1 MPTQNRFP
9 FLEIL
14 CKILA
19 VLSFAFALSL
29 LGDLTGWFKNGL
41 LLFILETLSP
51 EGHLKK
57 TEPAHY
63 QALFFSLWIFGYSL
77 ITLKLYLRAANPP
90 AVRFGITSILAL
102 GICTSFFFVRPALQ
116 FINFKPL
123 TQYSPIFYAED
134 GVFETLTA
142 ILLFFAA
149 ILFFR
154 SAWMAGRKG
163 QAIPIRL
170 LLGSLG
176 LFCLFFCMEEIS
188 WGQRILGWETP
199 EWAKNINSQQE
210 TNLHNLVNKVGEE
223 DFQLRYL
230 QVIFDLTF
238 SLMLLAL
245 AGLKHRIPYPQ
256 LRGLL
261 HLEKFYFLAIF
272 IAIGSL
278 LPHELNEE
286 LLSLFFFIYSYD
298 VLKHIRSL
306 PDSETAAQLPDAE
319 MAAAETA
326 EDS

>member
-1 MPTQNRFP
+1 MPIQHRFP
-9 FLEIL
+9 VLELL
-14 CKILA
+14 CKTLA
-19 VLSFAFALSL
+19 LLSFVFALSL
-29 LGDLTGWFKNGL
+29 LGDLTGWFKNGF

-51 EGHLKK
+51 EGHVKK

-63 QALFFSLWIFGYSL
+63 QALFFSLWILGYSL
-77 ITLKLYLRAANPP
+77 ITLKLYLRAADPP
-90 AVRFGITSILAL
+90 AIRFEITSMLAL
-102 GICTSFFFVRPALQ
+102 AILTAFFFVRPALQ
-116 FINFKPL
+116 FINFEPL
-123 TQYSPIFYAED
+123 TQYSPIFYEED
-134 GVFETLTA
+134 GVFESMTA
-142 ILLFFAA
+142 ILLFLAA

-154 SAWMAGRKG
+154 STRMAGRKG

-245 AGLKHRIPYPQ
+245 AGLKDRIPYPQ
-256 LRGLL
+256 LKELL

-298 VLKHIRSL
+298 VFKRIRAL
-306 PDSETAAQLPDAE
+306 PDSETAAELTNPE
-319 MAAAETA
+319 MAAAEAA